1 MAKRKSL
8 WDNDNVQFARLLS
21 EIAGIVNISKKDMKA
36 LCESM
41 DLTED
46 DINELLDRAVNAFE
60 VHKLK
65 LKGRD

>member
-8 WDNDNVQFARLLS
+8 WYNDNLQFARLLS
-21 EIAGIVNISKKDMKA
+21 EIAGCVSISKKDMKA

-41 DLTED
+41 DLTQA
-46 DINELLDRAVNAFE
+46 DINEIMDRAENAFE